1 MSERAFLIEFSDG
14 ATIILVQVICSTK
27 FFGRLIIMKELFKAL
42 GQAALGDKFE
52 DLKRL
57 KAVRDEYR
65 TFSDQKLIDI
75 CRHDA
80 GIKRRVAVFVLKE
93 RRRT

>member
-1 MSERAFLIEFSDG
+1 
-14 ATIILVQVICSTK
+14 
-27 FFGRLIIMKELFKAL
+27 MKELFKVL
-42 GQAALGDKFE
+42 GQAALGDKFA

-65 TFSDQKLIDI
+65 TFDDQKLIEI

-80 GIKRRVAVFVLKE
+80 GIKRRAAIFVLKE
-93 RRRT
+93 RRRV